1 MGGPPAPWTILA
13 ILRWTSD
20 YFRTNEVSE
29 PRASAEVL
37 LAHTLGLSRLD
48 LYLRYDQPLNPDELS
63 RFKALVVRRRAGE
76 PVAYLTGHRE
86 FWSLDFRVTP
96 AVLIPRPETEVLV
109 AAALEA
115 ARDFEEKVIG
125 GGGQGLSQAGRP
137 EPPAPPPIPYGE
149 DVGAGLKPAP
159 TIEIKVAPQDQDQK
173 IKGPLA
179 ASQPKTENRKS
190 KTLSLVGLEV
200 GVGSGAVVIA
210 LAKEL
215 PRMTW
220 VGLDF
225 SGPALA
231 VAQDNVRR
239 HEVAERVHFLQ
250 ADLLTAFKPRAALA
264 LLVANLPYVP
274 RAEWER
280 LPREIKAFEPQAALL
295 GGEDGLDLLRPF
307 IRQAHPYVQP
317 GGWVLLEVGDQ
328 QAPAVAAL
336 FSATGAYDRIET
348 IPDFCGIPRV
358 VRARRLKGSQ

>member
-13 ILRWTSD
+13 ILRWTTD
-20 YFRTNEVSE
+20 YFRTNGVSE

-37 LAHTLGLSRLD
+37 LAHILGVSRLD
-48 LYLRYDQPLNPDELS
+48 LYLRYDQPLNPDELA
-63 RFKALVVRRRAGE
+63 RFKALVIRRRAGE

-109 AAALEA
+109 AATLEA

-125 GGGQGLSQAGRP
+125 GGGQGLSPAGTP
-137 EPPAPPPIPYGE
+137 VPPAPP
-149 DVGAGLKPAP
+149 
-159 TIEIKVAPQDQDQK
+159 IEIKLAPQDQDQK

-179 ASQPKTENRKS
+179 ASPPKTENRKP

-231 VAQDNVRR
+231 LAQDNARR

-250 ADLLTAFKPRAALA
+250 ADLLTALKPGAALA
-264 LLVANLPYVP
+264 LLAANLPYVP

-307 IRQAHPYVQP
+307 IRQVHPYVQA

-328 QAPAVAAL
+328 QAPQVAAL

-348 IPDFCGIPRV
+348 IPDLCGISRV
-358 VRARRLKGSQ
+358 VRARRL

>member
-1 MGGPPAPWTILA
+1 MGGPPETWTILA
-13 ILRWTSD
+13 ILRWTAD
-20 YFRTNEVSE
+20 YFRANGVSE

-48 LYLRYDQPLNPDELS
+48 LYLRYDQPLNPEELA
-63 RFKALVVRRRAGE
+63 RYKALVVRRRAGE

-115 ARDFEEKVIG
+115 ARDFEEKAMG
-125 GGGQGLSQAGRP
+125 GGGQGLSQAGKP
-137 EPPAPPPIPYGE
+137 VPLAPLPTPYGE

-159 TIEIKVAPQDQDQK
+159 TIEIKIAPQDQDQK
-173 IKGPLA
+173 IKDPLA
-179 ASQPKTENRKS
+179 ADQPKTENRKP

-200 GVGSGAVVIA
+200 GVGSGAVIIA
-210 LAKEL
+210 LAREL
-215 PRMTW
+215 PQMTW
-220 VGLDF
+220 VGLDL

-231 VAQDNVRR
+231 VAQDNARR
-239 HEVAERVHFLQ
+239 HAVAPRVHFLQ
-250 ADLLTAFKPRAALA
+250 ADLLTALRPGAALA

-280 LPREIKAFEPQAALL
+280 LPREIQAFEPQAALL

-307 IRQAHPYVQP
+307 VRQAHPYVQA

-328 QAPAVAAL
+328 QAPAAAAL
-336 FSATGAYDRIET
+336 LAATGAYDRIET
-348 IPDFCGIPRV
+348 IPDFHGVPRV
-358 VRARRLKGSQ
+358 VRARRLTGGQ